1 MEDWA
6 ELSPTSDSDAPGP
19 SEPVPGPVPDSD
31 FLGFMTALSNRL
43 AATTSVL
50 AATAAVAERPG
61 PEGPPAGSES
71 LPSMPSRIAAAKA
84 FATPGLTSPDRPD
97 ATAATPG
104 PGPTNPG
111 PAPTNPDASSPL
123 AAAKAKMRP
132 TPKPKV
138 QAGLYVAQNDNV
150 GQFKRQNVTPE
161 QRHELDR
168 RNRKE
173 QRRRERRAAER
184 H

>member
-1 MEDWA
+1 M
-6 ELSPTSDSDAPGP
+6 
-19 SEPVPGPVPDSD
+19 GPV
-31 FLGFMTALSNRL
+31 ALEILQSAQQPLIVAQNFG
-43 AATTSVL
+43 ATFCWVPVS
-50 AATAAVAERPG
+50 
-61 PEGPPAGSES
+61 PACTGRSTLTQLLVNSES
-71 LPSMPSRIAAAKA
+71 LPSMPSRTTRFAAAKA

-123 AAAKAKMRP
+123 AAAKAKPRP
-132 TPKPKV
+132 TPKPKI
-138 QAGLYVAQNDNV
+138 QAGLYVSQNDNV

-173 QRRRERRAAER
+173 QIRRERRAAER
-184 H
+184 RAAERH